1 MSRFRDIRICSGNAN
16 RPLAKNIAEH
26 LDLKVGELDVD
37 RFADGEV
44 RVQYKETV
52 RGIDLFIVQPTCD
65 PVNENLMELLLLIDA
80 ARRASAAR
88 ITAVI
93 PYFGYSRQD
102 RKDRPRVPI
111 SAKLVANL
119 LEEAGAD
126 RILTLHLHADQIQGF
141 FDVPVDHLYSAPI
154 FIDYLSEHYGAQ
166 DSVIV
171 SPDAG
176 SVARSRALAMR
187 LDMDLAIVDKR
198 RPEPNESEVM
208 NIIGEVKGK
217 DAIIVDDMIDTGGTL
232 THAAEA
238 IENAGASQVIAA
250 ATHPVFSEPAFE
262 RIHNSP
268 LSEVVV
274 CNTIP
279 VNPEPLED
287 GLIQV
292 EDCSKLLADAITCIH
307 EEQSIRELFV

>member
-1 MSRFRDIRICSGNAN
+1 MSRFRDIRVCSGNAN
-16 RPLAKNIAEH
+16 RPLAKNIADQ
-26 LDLKVGELDVD
+26 LDLELGEPCVD

-44 RVQYKETV
+44 RIQYKETV
-52 RGIDLFIVQPTCD
+52 RGIDLFLVQPTCA
-65 PVNENLMELLLLIDA
+65 PVNDHLMELLLMIDA

-119 LEEAGAD
+119 LQEAGVD

-141 FDVPVDHLYSAPI
+141 FDIPVDHLYSTPI
-154 FIDYLSEHYGAQ
+154 YIDYLSEHYESNDG
-166 DSVIV
+166 VIV

-176 SVARSRALAMR
+176 SVARSRALAKR
-187 LDMDLAIVDKR
+187 LDMELAIVDKR
-198 RPEPNESEVM
+198 RPKPNQSEVM
-208 NIIGEVKGK
+208 NIIGEVEGK
-217 DAIIVDDMIDTGGTL
+217 VAIIIDDMIDTGGTL
-232 THAAEA
+232 THAANA
-238 IENAGASQVIAA
+238 IADAGASRVIAS
-250 ATHPVFSEPAFE
+250 ATHPIFSEPALE
-262 RIHNSP
+262 RIHDSA

-279 VNPEPLED
+279 VEEEALEPEIIE
-287 GLIQV
+287 I

-307 EEQSIRELFV
+307 EEQSIQELFV